1 MRSLALVVLALVAVF
16 VPATAAGAPPP
27 SDAFDALHWRMVGP
41 FRGGRTRAC
50 AGVPGQPAVFY
61 MAPVNGGVWKTRD
74 AGRTWQPIFDGQPT
88 QSIGSLA
95 VAPSNPNI
103 IYAGSGEGLLR
114 PDLSVGN
121 GVYKST
127 DAGKTWTHVGLADAQ
142 QIPQLAVD
150 PRNPNR
156 VYAAVLGHPYGPSR
170 ERGVFR
176 SIDGGRTWDKVLYK
190 NDNTGASDLAID
202 PTHPDVIYAGLWE
215 SRLGPWEDDNEY
227 QGTSG
232 GLFKSI
238 DGGTTWKQLHGG
250 LPANL
255 VQVDVAIAPSRPAT
269 LYATLSTTEESHY
282 GSGKGNG
289 LYRSD
294 DAGETWR
301 SVTTDDRALMKIGGG
316 DLMVPVVDPTNPE
329 VVYVASIVAMKSRDG
344 GKTWTWLRGAP
355 GGDDYQ
361 NLWIDPHDPER
372 IVLVA
377 DQGAVVTVD
386 GGATWSSWYNQ
397 PTAQL
402 YHVAVTAD
410 VPYRVCSGQ
419 QESGSVCIASRGI
432 DGSIGERDWHPAA
445 IIEYGYAAP
454 DPRDPD
460 VIYGAGRTEVSRYRW
475 STHQAQNVTPLVLR
489 GTSRAE
495 RTQPIMFSPVRPDL
509 LYYAANVVFS
519 STNGGQSWQTI
530 SPDLGHPD
538 PGVPPSIGPLGANDH
553 DHHRG
558 AIYALAPSYKTTRT
572 LWAGTDDGKLWTT
585 RDGGAHWKDI
595 TPPAVT
601 PWSKVTQL
609 DASRFDD
616 TTVYASVS
624 RMRVDDLAPY
634 IYRTHDAGKTWTAI
648 TSGLP
653 AGPVN
658 AVRADPVRK
667 GLLYASTE
675 TGVFVSFDDGD
686 TWQSLQRDLPHTS
699 VRDLVVH
706 GTDLIVATHGR
717 GFWIM
722 DDISPLRHVA
732 AGMPTSLLPP
742 APALRLPR
750 SEYPDTPI
758 PPDEPLADNPP
769 TGASLDYYLAAP
781 ANDVRLEIRDPKGQ
795 LVRAYASTDPPELTR
810 EQLANQL
817 VPAYW
822 VMPAQ
827 RLGTSPGMHRWIWDL
842 RRARPRALAYGYPIS
857 AAPHATVRAPEGA
870 RVAPGTY
877 TVKLVVDGRTFT
889 TKVEV
894 LLDPRL
900 KLPAAVVARQNAL
913 ETQLAE
919 LLDRDAGAALAARS
933 VLDQLA
939 ALAPKDATLAR
950 RIAGLTPR
958 ITALL
963 DAGEHAGPGPEV
975 ATLAGVA
982 REVTALY
989 ASVQVDAAP
998 TAAQLAAARVLEHE
1012 ATALLARWSALEAND
1027 LAPLATA
1034 LAAAKLPA
1042 IDPGKPPTT
1051 EQSNGNEE

>member
-1 MRSLALVVLALVAVF
+1 MRILALAAVLALVPV
-16 VPATAAGAPPP
+16 TADGAPPP
-27 SDAFDALHWRMVGP
+27 PPDAFDALHWRMVGP

-50 AGVPGQPAVFY
+50 AGVPGHSNVFY
-61 MAPVNGGVWKTRD
+61 MAPVDGGVWKTED
-74 AGRTWQPIFDGQPT
+74 AGRTWQSIFDDQPT
-88 QSIGSLA
+88 QSIGSIA
-95 VAPSNPNI
+95 IAPSNPNV
-103 IYAGSGEGLLR
+103 IYAGSGEGLQR

-121 GVYKST
+121 GVYKSI
-127 DAGKTWTHVGLADAQ
+127 DAGKTWTHVGLENAQ
-142 QIPQLAVD
+142 QIPQLAID
-150 PRNPNR
+150 PRNPNH
-156 VYAAVLGHPYGPSR
+156 VFAAVLGHPYGPSR
-170 ERGVFR
+170 DRGVYR
-176 SIDGGRTWDKVLYK
+176 TLDGGKTWDKVLYK

-202 PTHPDVIYAGLWE
+202 PKHPDVIYAGMWE
-215 SRLGPWEDDNEY
+215 ARLGPWEDDNQY
-227 QGTSG
+227 QGTAG
-232 GLFKSI
+232 GLFKSS
-238 DGGTTWKQLHGG
+238 DGGATWKQLHGG
-250 LPANL
+250 LPTNM
-255 VQVDVAIAPSRPAT
+255 VQVDIAIAPSRPAT

-289 LYRSD
+289 LFRSD
-294 DAGETWR
+294 DAGETWH
-301 SVTTDDRALMKIGGG
+301 SVTTDDRPLMKIGGG

-329 VVYVASIVAMKSRDG
+329 ILYVASIVAMKSSDG

-361 NLWIDPHDPER
+361 NLWINPSDPRTIE
-372 IVLVA
+372 LVA
-377 DQGAVVTVD
+377 DQGAIITLD
-386 GGATWSSWYNQ
+386 GGATWSSWFNQ

-419 QESGSVCIASRGI
+419 QESGSVCIASRGL

-460 VIYGAGRTEVSRYRW
+460 VIFGAGRTAVTRYRW
-475 STHQAQNVTPLVLR
+475 STHQTQNVTPIVLR

-538 PGVPPSIGPLGANDH
+538 PGVPPSIGPLGAKDTEK
-553 DHHRG
+553 HRG
-558 AIYALAPSYKTTRT
+558 AIYALAASFKTTRT
-572 LWAGTDDGKLWTT
+572 LWAGTDDGKLWIT
-585 RDGGAHWKDI
+585 RNGGAHWTDI

-624 RMRVDDLAPY
+624 RMRLDDLAPY
-634 IYRTHDAGKTWTAI
+634 LYRTHDSGKTWTAI

-686 TWQSLQRDLPHTS
+686 SWQSLQRDLPHTS
-699 VRDLVVH
+699 VRDIVVH
-706 GTDLIVATHGR
+706 GSDLIVATHGR

-722 DDISPLRHVA
+722 DDISALRHVTA
-732 AGMPTSLLPP
+732 TMATSVLPP

-769 TGASLDYYLAAP
+769 AGASIDYYLAAP
-781 ANDVRLEIRDPKGQ
+781 AKEVTLEIRDAKNQ
-795 LVRAYASTDPPELTR
+795 LVRAYASTDPPDLTR
-810 EQLANQL
+810 DELAKQLI
-817 VPAYW
+817 PAYW
-822 VMPAQ
+822 VMPEH
-827 RLGTSPGMHRWIWDL
+827 RLGIARGMHRWIWDL
-842 RRARPRALAYGYPIS
+842 RRTRPHAIHYGYPIS
-857 AAPHATVRAPEGA
+857 AAPHATVRTPEGA

-877 TVKLVVDGRTFT
+877 TVKLVVDGQVFT
-889 TKVEV
+889 TKVAV
-894 LLDPRL
+894 ALDPRT
-900 KLPAAVVARQNAL
+900 KLSAAVIARQNELETRVAEQLDRVSAAAL
-913 ETQLAE
+913 E
-919 LLDRDAGAALAARS
+919 ARS
-933 VLDQLA
+933 VLDQVAKLATKDAVLAKQIAGAKTTIETLLDGPKGKHPGTDIA
-939 ALAPKDATLAR
+939 ALAGTSR
-950 RIAGLTPR
+950 EIA
-958 ITALL
+958 
-963 DAGEHAGPGPEV
+963 D
-975 ATLAGVA
+975 
-982 REVTALY
+982 LY
-989 ASVQVDAAP
+989 AGVQVDAAP
-998 TAAQLAAARVLEHE
+998 TAAQLAAAKDLEHE
-1012 ATALLARWSALEAND
+1012 VTTLLASWKAVQTTE
-1027 LAPLATA
+1027 LAQLATA

-1042 IDPGKPPTT
+1042 IDLEKQPTT
-1051 EQSNGNEE
+1051 EQSGGDQD